1 MFYKTEEHGLKTRE
15 HKNMFLYNKV
25 YETHGLE
32 FRTPY
37 LYIELYIL

>member
-1 MFYKTEEHGLKTRE
+1 MF
-15 HKNMFLYNKV
+15 FLSPQYISKV

-37 LYIELYIL
+37 LYIELHIL

>member
-1 MFYKTEEHGLKTRE
+1 MF
-15 HKNMFLYNKV
+15 FLPPQIYNKV